1 VTAQRLPQDD
11 VSGLDEGAADAMRV
25 ILDTAGRADRRWAI
39 RLIEACATLTTRVAL
54 AARPQAGGAS

>member
-1 VTAQRLPQDD
+1 
-11 VSGLDEGAADAMRV
+11 MRV
-25 ILDTAGRADRRWAI
+25 ILDTAGRADRRWAM